1 LVFERVFVILILLL
15 ADVELFF
22 ADDEGAETEFVEPV
36 GDSNIDIL
44 SDMGFLLTLFIL
56 AMALAYLFSFSVG
69 QYCFDICIFLYSI
82 LQSRDIQFS
91 NISCAPKI
99 VKKA

>member
-56 AMALAYLFSFSVG
+56 AMVSAYLFLLDNIILI
-69 QYCFDICIFLYSI
+69 YLYF
-82 LQSRDIQFS
+82 RVRYF
-91 NISCAPKI
+91 NHAKY
-99 VKKA
+99 KF